1 MIPVDDMDELNE
13 AIKSDKGVMMFVWR
27 KECEDCPE
35 LGRKL
40 ARLARKYP
48 PLVAFSLLLDEHPTA
63 AARFGVF
70 NPPAVV
76 VYAGHKM
83 VMKQVERIDLQA
95 LARYLD
101 KLYTY

>member
-1 MIPVDDMDELNE
+1 MIPLDDMDELSD
-13 AIKSDKGVMMFVWR
+13 AIKSNKAVMMFVWR
-27 KECEDCPE
+27 QECEDCPE

-48 PLVAFSLLLDEHPTA
+48 PLVAFSVLLDEHPTA

-76 VYAGHKM
+76 VYAGNKM

-95 LARYLD
+95 LARHLD
-101 KLYTY
+101 KLYTH